1 MCMLDTV
8 RAKGEEIRSIAKKHQ
23 AEKVWLFG
31 SCARKEERPDSDVDF
46 LVKFSPDCEGM
57 YLRMM
62 RLGEA
67 YEALLGRKV
76 DVVRNTAVLNPSNSR
91 FASVVCKEAIRI

>member
-1 MCMLDTV
+1 MCMLDIV
-8 RAKGEEIRSIAKKHQ
+8 RAKSAEIRSIARKHQ

-46 LVKFSPDCEGM
+46 LVKFSPDCE
-57 YLRMM
+57 RVFHVMM
-62 RLGEA
+62 QLGEA

-76 DVVRNTAVLNPSNSR
+76 DIVRNTAVLNPANSR
-91 FASVVCKEAIRI
+91 FASVVCKEAVRI